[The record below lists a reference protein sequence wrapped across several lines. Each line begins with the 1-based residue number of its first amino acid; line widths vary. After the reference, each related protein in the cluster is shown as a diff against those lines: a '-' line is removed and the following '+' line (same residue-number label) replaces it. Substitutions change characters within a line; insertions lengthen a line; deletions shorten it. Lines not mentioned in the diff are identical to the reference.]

1 MLCPFLIRLFAFVVE
16 QQEFFAH
23 SEYES
28 LVRYMICSPI
38 GCLFILLILSF
49 DTQTVLILIKSN
61 FAYFYFCCCLC
72 FWCYI
77 KDIIAKSNIINL
89 FLIFSTRS
97 VTVQFLH
104 MCFYSIFWYF
114 CIWYQVRVQF
124 YSFECGYPIFF
135 SRTVKKNV
143 IFPFNGLG
151 ILVENHLI
159 CGLSILVY

>member
-16 QQEFFAH
+16 LQEFFVY

-38 GCLFILLILSF
+38 DCLFILLIVSF
-49 DTQTVLILIKSN
+49 DTQIILILMKSN

-72 FWCYI
+72 FWCHI

-97 VTVQFLH
+97 VTV
-104 MCFYSIFWYF
+104 
-114 CIWYQVRVQF
+114 
-124 YSFECGYPIFF
+124 
-135 SRTVKKNV
+135 
-143 IFPFNGLG
+143 
-151 ILVENHLI
+151 
-159 CGLSILVY
+159 